1 MSQLAYEQTEPDDQ
15 ASGEQKL
22 PLLALIAL
30 ALSGFITIL
39 TEALPAG
46 LLPQI
51 SADLAVS
58 QSATGQTVTIYALG
72 SLLAAIPLTRATQG
86 LRRRPLLTLTI
97 IGFAIANLVT
107 ALSSSYVLTMVA
119 RGLAGISAGLLW
131 ALLAGYA
138 ARLVPDH
145 QKGRAITIAMAG
157 TPIALSIGVPAATFI
172 GQLAG
177 WRLCF
182 GLMSA
187 AAILLALWINWR
199 LPDFAGTKQ
208 AEKLSLTGVIKLP
221 GILPILF
228 VTLSFVLAHNIL
240 YTYIAPFLV
249 PSGLS
254 GQVDAILLAFG
265 CSSLVGIWC
274 VGVWIDRRLR
284 HLAIFSCLLFCLAA
298 VIFGLWP
305 EAEIAV
311 YFAVILWGVGF
322 GGAATIFQ
330 TAMAR
335 TAGEH
340 TDMAQSMLVTAWNLA
355 IAGGGIFGGLMLN
368 HIGVSAFVPSVLVLL
383 AACLVAVV
391 SAKRS
396 FINAG

>member
-1 MSQLAYEQTEPDDQ
+1 MSQLVFEQTESDDQ

-107 ALSSSYVLTMVA
+107 ALSLSYVLTMVA

-145 QKGRAITIAMAG
+145 QKGRAIAIAMAG
-157 TPIALSIGVPAATFI
+157 TPIALYRRACRHLHWPAGRLAFMFRADERC
-172 GQLAG
+172 GHSPGAVDQLAASG
-177 WRLCF
+177 FCQHKTGGKIVTCRCHQAT
-182 GLMSA
+182 GH
-187 AAILLALWINWR
+187 
-199 LPDFAGTKQ
+199 PDHI
-208 AEKLSLTGVIKLP
+208 V
-221 GILPILF
+221 
-228 VTLSFVLAHNIL
+228 
-240 YTYIAPFLV
+240 
-249 PSGLS
+249 
-254 GQVDAILLAFG
+254 
-265 CSSLVGIWC
+265 
-274 VGVWIDRRLR
+274 R
-284 HLAIFSCLLFCLAA
+284 HLVLRAGAQHSLHLYRA
-298 VIFGLWP
+298 VFDAFRSLRSGGCHSAGLWLQL
-305 EAEIAV
+305 AC
-311 YFAVILWGVGF
+311 
-322 GGAATIFQ
+322 
-330 TAMAR
+330 R
-335 TAGEH
+335 H
-340 TDMAQSMLVTAWNLA
+340 LVRWCAD
-355 IAGGGIFGGLMLN
+355 
-368 HIGVSAFVPSVLVLL
+368 
-383 AACLVAVV
+383 
-391 SAKRS
+391 
-396 FINAG
+396 